1 MVPVFE
7 WDPAKARANLRKHR
21 VSFEEA
27 ASVFE
32 DSLAEIFD
40 DPDHSNGEHRE
51 IIVGHSVLARLLV
64 VSFTEREPDRVRIIS
79 ARRANRRERDQYE
92 TDIQS

>member
-1 MVPVFE
+1 MTPVFE
-7 WDPAKARANLRKHR
+7 WDAAKARANLRKHG
-21 VSFEEA
+21 VSFDEA

-32 DSLAEIFD
+32 DLLAEIYD

-51 IIVGHSVLARLLV
+51 IILGHSVLARLLV

-79 ARRANRRERDQYE
+79 ARRANRQERQRYE
-92 TDIQS
+92 TDTKA